1 MATINKMGQVEY
13 QGGEALPA
21 VGSDIYKAAQQGSII
36 PNVSSSIKATDLSNG
51 ATPFINP
58 SNNNNASIKLAANID
73 ATANT
78 AETNFSLGSAED
90 AAAVKVD
97 PKKGVMDR
105 ISEIIGLQRKQGEKT
120 LQYQKEEDVFDK
132 KSQVRKLENDIIA
145 KTRAYDKQIEK
156 LRLNSEGKFGGA
168 VEQDIANLERQ
179 KNSELADMAIQYKVA
194 AGDYNQAF
202 EIAQAKVDAEFEPLK
217 NEIASLTQLYNL
229 YQNDLTESEKMQV
242 QAQIQEKQAQL
253 NFGREKELL
262 KYKDEIEQAN
272 PMFAA
277 ELALKNAQIGKI
289 NSEINPQV
297 TTSGELEQIDTVD
310 SLLKNEGG
318 LRAAVGPNFLARG
331 GAAPG
336 KRKEFL
342 AGAQQLTSQLTIQ
355 NLQKAKANGATF
367 GALSEG
373 ELSLVAGSATKLNTW
388 AEKDKNGNI
397 LRYKTTE
404 ANVRRELDNI
414 SNLAKKDFIIKG
426 GSPEQVGAQ
435 IMEDGAIVVRN
446 SDGTITQLN

>member
-1 MATINKMGQVEY
+1 
-13 QGGEALPA
+13 
-21 VGSDIYKAAQQGSII
+21 
-36 PNVSSSIKATDLSNG
+36 
-51 ATPFINP
+51 
-58 SNNNNASIKLAANID
+58 
-73 ATANT
+73 
-78 AETNFSLGSAED
+78 
-90 AAAVKVD
+90 
-97 PKKGVMDR
+97 
-105 ISEIIGLQRKQGEKT
+105 